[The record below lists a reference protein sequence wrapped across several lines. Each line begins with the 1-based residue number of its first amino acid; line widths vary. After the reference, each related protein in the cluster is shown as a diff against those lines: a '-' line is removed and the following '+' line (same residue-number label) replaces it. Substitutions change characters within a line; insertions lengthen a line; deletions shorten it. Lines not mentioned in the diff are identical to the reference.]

1 MWASQ
6 VLPFETFS
14 RYSKEWPRQCEF
26 YQSSL
31 PNPTMSI
38 LQMVEKLE
46 ESSGSQM
53 DVCPVLSEATLSTVS
68 EAALGYSIQDLDA
81 NLVDYNERML

>member
-1 MWASQ
+1 
-6 VLPFETFS
+6 
-14 RYSKEWPRQCEF
+14 
-26 YQSSL
+26 
-31 PNPTMSI
+31 MSI

-46 ESSGSQM
+46 ESSGLQM